1 MSIDILSNM
10 HNQELSQLSS
20 PPKINNT
27 KTFAETTANT
37 TFPKKDQAIILNT
50 INEIPQI
57 EYVKAFSKITLP
69 KNIIFASRISNNRFC
84 IYFRDKITVDEL
96 TQNYSYITVNE
107 NQIPFRRLVNPA
119 KRFIISNAHPIIPH
133 EVITEH
139 LLLENIKTLS
149 PITFLKAG
157 FQDELAHISSFRRQV
172 YIHPDDTANVPGS
185 IIIKYD
191 NTDFRIFL
199 TDDTLIC
206 YACKQSG
213 HTSNHCKKEPNTM
226 TNNKYTTQKP
236 TIDDA
241 HTTSSYPTHE
251 EDITEVNTIA
261 IPKNSQNS
269 NILSLTMTN
278 TTLPNK
284 QIKRSLPTSSCP
296 TSPTISEKSNT
307 QPNIEKPKQTKNLE
321 YKLLESKKNKKTP
334 QDQIKKLKKSNSLEN
349 IATNDEDH
357 LKSAHDL
364 FFENEEINISFYQF
378 KYIIEN
384 FSNKSINIH
393 SLCEEAKVDIPSML
407 KTIEIV
413 RPKINDRATKTKLT
427 KLANLLFQA
436 TPQELYS

>member
-1 MSIDILSNM
+1 MSMDILSNM
-10 HNQELSQLSS
+10 NNQELSQTSSLSKTS
-20 PPKINNT
+20 NT

-37 TFPKKDQAIILNT
+37 TFPKKEQAIILNT

-57 EYVKAFSKITLP
+57 EYVKAFSKITPP

-84 IYFRDKITVDEL
+84 IYFRDKYTVDEL
-96 TQNYSYITVNE
+96 IQNYSFISVNE

-172 YIHPDDTANVPGS
+172 YIHPDDTTNVPGS
-185 IIIKYD
+185 LIIKYD
-191 NTDFRIFL
+191 NTVFRIFL
-199 TDDTLIC
+199 TDDTLTC
-206 YACKQSG
+206 YSCKQSG

-226 TNNKYTTQKP
+226 NINKYNTQKP
-236 TIDDA
+236 TIEETL
-241 HTTSSYPTHE
+241 TTVSNSLHY
-251 EDITEVNTIA
+251 EDKTEVNANT

-269 NILSLTMTN
+269 NMLCQSMTN
-278 TTLPNK
+278 ISLPK
-284 QIKRSLPTSSCP
+284 EQIKRSLPSSSCP
-296 TSPTISEKSNT
+296 TSPTISEQPDTQLNT
-307 QPNIEKPKQTKNLE
+307 EKPKQNKNLE
-321 YKLLESKKNKKTP
+321 YKLLESKKNKKKP
-334 QDQIKKLKKSNSLEN
+334 QDQNKKLKKSNSLEN
-349 IATNDEDH
+349 IVTKAEDH
-357 LKSAHDL
+357 LKSVQNL
-364 FFENEEINISFYQF
+364 FSENHEINISYSQF

-384 FSNKSINIH
+384 FSTKSINIH
-393 SLCEEAKVDIPSML
+393 SLCDEANVAIPSML

-427 KLANLLFQA
+427 KLSNLLFQS
-436 TPQELYS
+436 TPLELNM

>member
-1 MSIDILSNM
+1 M

-20 PPKINNT
+20 SPKINNT

-57 EYVKAFSKITLP
+57 EYVKAFSKITPP

-96 TQNYSYITVNE
+96 IQNYSYITINE

-191 NTDFRIFL
+191 NSDFRIFL
-199 TDDTLIC
+199 TDDTLTC

-213 HTSNHCKKEPNTM
+213 HTSNHCKKKPNTM
-226 TNNKYTTQKP
+226 TNNKYITQKP

-241 HTTSSYPTHE
+241 PTTISYPTHDD
-251 EDITEVNTIA
+251 DITEVNTIA

-269 NILSLTMTN
+269 NILSQTMTN
-278 TTLPNK
+278 TTLPNI

-296 TSPTISEKSNT
+296 TSPTISEQSNT
-307 QPNIEKPKQTKNLE
+307 QPNIEKPKQTKNLV

-357 LKSAHDL
+357 LKSAQDL
-364 FFENEEINISFYQF
+364 FFENKEINISFYQF